1 MDGYS
6 GFQPGGSQPQA
17 YSQHVDDLREKVNK
31 VYDAVFINNGGEKA
45 LVSQVSYL
53 KAAYDGLKKSIE
65 DLEAKVSTMS
75 SKLDKYVYL
84 GVSTVIGILVNI
96 VIHILEKR

>member
-6 GFQPGGSQPQA
+6 GFQAGAGHPQ
-17 YSQHVDDLREKVNK
+17 VDDLREKVNK
-31 VYDAVFINNGGEKA
+31 VYDAVFINNGGDKA

-65 DLEAKVSTMS
+65 DLEVKVSTMS